1 MKVYPKILQC
11 DERGQIVIAKK
22 IRDELN
28 IEEGTGFFA
37 YIIENEGIFLKI
49 IPSKDLKDN
58 TNALNEIKKK
68 AKKLG
73 IDPKNIDI
81 SIKKYQRKE
90 NMKKV

>member
-73 IDPKNIDI
+73 IDPKNIDE